1 VNLPVSDPHRAL
13 ASLTRDHV
21 ALELSTIDICF
32 LAALYLRAER
42 DQLASLPEEVVLDVF
57 DQVCDLVE
65 PGAENRQQRATNTIR
80 GMRDQRMLVRVDA
93 TGIVSAGEYSLTR
106 LAMLIV
112 QSFLEDERLTR
123 ESLALLTGAV
133 ISSLAQIRA
142 AATHLS
148 NEAGAGWRAQV
159 VAPLRVTV
167 GDLVTGIE
175 RRQRGL
181 DTQQEEVR
189 QEISALLQAEW
200 FEVIEQCEK
209 LLETM
214 ARTLRELNE
223 VLLRDTSHI
232 QSLLQEIQQLASEA
246 GADEAEES
254 AQQVESQVARMAA
267 WGRSR
272 QQAWSSFYQYVHRFL
287 RDVVRLDPD
296 RAISQRLLEMIR
308 VWPQRPFSFVV
319 AFDCT
324 IRLLRPLNG
333 LGDRPPVGQ
342 PHENWESAP
351 SLVEAKESRVAIESL
366 VEAALT
372 DGPSSLAIV
381 TRKIIAQLAENE
393 RYPAIG
399 RIAAVTAKLC
409 TPRAPRERSWVPVGS
424 ALEIEDWH
432 LELTDQRTR

>member
-1 VNLPVSDPHRAL
+1 MNTPVPDPHRAL
-13 ASLTRDHV
+13 AGLTRDHV
-21 ALELSTIDICF
+21 ALELGTIDICF

-65 PGAENRQQRATNTIR
+65 PGAENRQQRATNTIQR
-80 GMRDQRMLVRVDA
+80 MRNQRMLARVDA
-93 TGIVSAGEYSLTR
+93 TGIISAGEYSLTR

-112 QSFLEDERLTR
+112 QSFLEDEKLTR

-133 ISSLAQIRA
+133 ISTLAQIRS

-148 NEAGAGWRAQV
+148 DEAGWRAHV

-189 QEISALLQAEW
+189 QKISALLQAEW
-200 FEVIEQCEK
+200 FEVIEQCEM

-232 QSLLQEIQQLASEA
+232 QSLLQEIQQLASDA

-254 AQQVESQVARMAA
+254 AQQVEDQVARMAA

-308 VWPQRPFSFVV
+308 VWPQKPFSFVV

-324 IRLLRPLNG
+324 IRLLRPLNA
-333 LGDRPPVGQ
+333 LGDRPPVGR
-342 PHENWESAP
+342 PHDEWESAP
-351 SLVEAKESRVAIESL
+351 SLVEAKESRVAIERL
-366 VEAALT
+366 VEAALR
-372 DGPSSLAIV
+372 DGPSSLAVV
-381 TRKIIAQLAENE
+381 TRNIIAQLVENE

-432 LELTDQRTR
+432 LQLSDQSTP

>member
-1 VNLPVSDPHRAL
+1 VNLPVPDPHRAL
-13 ASLTRDHV
+13 AGLTRDHV

-57 DQVCDLVE
+57 DQMCDLVE
-65 PGAENRQQRATNTIR
+65 PGAENRQQRATNTIQR
-80 GMRDQRMLVRVDA
+80 MRNQRMLARVDA
-93 TGIVSAGEYSLTR
+93 TGIITAGEYSLTR

-112 QSFLEDERLTR
+112 QSFLEDEKLTR

-133 ISSLAQIRA
+133 ISTLAQIRS

-148 NEAGAGWRAQV
+148 DEAGWRAQV

-232 QSLLQEIQQLASEA
+232 QLLLQEIQQLASEA

-254 AQQVESQVARMAA
+254 TQHVEDQVARMAA

-308 VWPQRPFSFVV
+308 VWPQKPFSFVV

-324 IRLLRPLNG
+324 IRLLRPLNA
-333 LGDRPPVGQ
+333 LGNRPPVGR
-342 PHENWESAP
+342 PHDNWESAP

-366 VEAALT
+366 VEAALR
-372 DGPSSLAIV
+372 DGPSSLAVV
-381 TRKIIAQLAENE
+381 TRRIIAQLAEYE

-399 RIAAVTAKLC
+399 RIAAVTARLC
-409 TPRAPRERSWVPVGS
+409 TPRAPRERCWVPVGS

-432 LELTDQRTR
+432 LELTDQSTR

>member
-1 VNLPVSDPHRAL
+1 MNRPVSDPHRAL
-13 ASLTRDHV
+13 AGLTRDHV

-32 LAALYLRAER
+32 LAASYLRAER

-65 PGAENRQQRATNTIR
+65 PGAENRQQRATNTIQR
-80 GMRDQRMLVRVDA
+80 MRNQRMLVRVDA
-93 TGIVSAGEYSLTR
+93 TGIISAGEYSLTR

-133 ISSLAQIRA
+133 ISTLAQIRS
-142 AATHLS
+142 AATRLS
-148 NEAGAGWRAQV
+148 DEAGWRSQV

-246 GADEAEES
+246 GASEAEES
-254 AQQVESQVARMAA
+254 AQQVEDQVARMAA

-296 RAISQRLLEMIR
+296 RAISQRLLELIR
-308 VWPQRPFSFVV
+308 VWPQKPFSFVV
-319 AFDCT
+319 ASDCT
-324 IRLLRPLNG
+324 IRLLRPLNA
-333 LGDRPPVGQ
+333 LGDRPPVGR
-342 PHENWESAP
+342 PRDDWERAP
-351 SLVEAKESRVAIESL
+351 SLVEAQEFRVAIDSL
-366 VEAALT
+366 VEAALR
-372 DGPSSLAIV
+372 DGPSSLAAV
-381 TRKIIAQLAENE
+381 TRKIIAQLEENE

-399 RIAAVTAKLC
+399 RIAAITARLC
-409 TPRAPRERSWVPVGS
+409 IPRAPRERSWVPVGS

-432 LELTDQRTR
+432 LERTDQSIR